1 MQFAAR
7 CVRGRCMRGRCLQTS
22 RQSDFSRLD
31 TSGFS
36 LVELLAALTL
46 SVLLI
51 AAMAGIAGRLAKQ
64 RRQLEAAHDPMAW
77 LVQLEERLSRDYR
90 NCSRILVRPRS
101 IELRGFS
108 YTHFGSGRAE
118 HLPVEVRY
126 DLIRQQAGDLLVR
139 TERHLDEPAGE
150 NQRRELLCRGIERF
164 DLVSELELD
173 VPPGVLE
180 LNLKGIAEKRLF
192 SIPIFLVRHGGLR

>member
-1 MQFAAR
+1 MRFE
-7 CVRGRCMRGRCLQTS
+7 VRCMRVLFPQIGRP
-22 RQSDFSRLD
+22 RDFSQSEK
-31 TSGFS
+31 SGFT
-36 LVELLAALTL
+36 LVELLAALML
-46 SVLLI
+46 AALL
-51 AAMAGIAGRLAKQ
+51 MAGMTGIAGHLAKQ
-64 RRQLEAAHDPMAW
+64 KRQLEATHNPLAW

-126 DLIRQQAGDLLVR
+126 ELVRQQTGDLLVR
-139 TERHLDEPAGE
+139 TERHLDEVAGK
-150 NQRRELLCRGIERF
+150 NQRRELLCIGVERF
-164 DLVSELELD
+164 ELVSDLELD

-180 LNLKGIAEKRLF
+180 LNLKGIAEERSFL
-192 SIPIFLVRHGGLR
+192 IPIVLVRHGGLK

>member
-1 MQFAAR
+1 MRFAVPCIR
-7 CVRGRCMRGRCLQTS
+7 MRILKTGHPR
-22 RQSDFSRLD
+22 DFSRYEK
-31 TSGFS
+31 SGFT
-36 LVELLAALTL
+36 LVELLAAVTL
-46 SVLLI
+46 AVLLI
-51 AAMAGIAGRLAKQ
+51 VGMAGIAGPLAKQ
-64 RRQLEAAHDPMAW
+64 RRQLEAAHNPLAW